1 MTPFLQLTIILV
13 IIIASAR
20 LGGYLSRKIGQSA
33 VLGELLIGIILG
45 PTVLDLLHFSFI
57 TDLHLPDII
66 HELAEIGVLLLMF
79 LAGLE
84 LSLRELIS
92 SGKVA
97 AFSGTLGVLFPLL
110 LGMGLG
116 LLFSQEMSTAIFT
129 GLVLSATSV
138 SISAQTLIEMKMIR
152 SRLGT
157 GLLGAAVFDDI
168 LVIIGL
174 SIFSALVIPQESSTG
189 VTGILLTILKM
200 VLFLGISSFI
210 GYKFF
215 PRIGRWIYEQ
225 SGSQSLIS
233 FVFITILLYGFFA
246 EVFGQMAAITGSFVA
261 GLWFGR
267 TSQKAEIDAGISA
280 IAYGVFV
287 PIFFINIGL
296 LANAKT
302 LSFDN
307 LFLLFCMLIIAIIGK
322 VLGAGWGAKLGGL
335 TKGESI
341 QLGIGMISRG
351 EVGLIVASYGVSKGL
366 IEPEI
371 LSVFIVVVITTTVLT
386 PLLLRW
392 IITSTPTPAKDI
404 ASVQE
409 GVSE

>member
-1 MTPFLQLTIILV
+1 MSSFLQLSFILV
-13 IIIASAR
+13 IIITSAR
-20 LGGYLSRKIGQSA
+20 LGGYLSNKIGQSA

-45 PTVLDLLHFSFI
+45 PTVLDLLNFPFI
-57 TDLHLPDII
+57 TDLHLPEVI
-66 HELAEIGVLLLMF
+66 HNLAEIGVLLLMF

-84 LSLRELIS
+84 LSLRELMN

-97 AFSGTLGVLFPLL
+97 ALSGTLGVVLPLL

-116 LLFSQEMSTAIFT
+116 LLFSQDMATAIFT

-174 SIFSALVIPQESSTG
+174 SIFSALVIPQDSSTG
-189 VTGILLTILKM
+189 IAGILLTILKM
-200 VLFLGISSFI
+200 ILFMGVSSFI

-215 PRIGRWIYEQ
+215 PRIGRWIHDQ

-246 EVFGQMAAITGSFVA
+246 EVFGQMAAITGSFIA

-267 TSQKAEIDAGISA
+267 TSLKADIDSGISA

-296 LANAKT
+296 LANART
-302 LSFDN
+302 LTMNN
-307 LFLLFCMLIIAIIGK
+307 LFLLLSMLVIAIIGK

-335 TKGESI
+335 TTRESL
-341 QLGIGMISRG
+341 QLGVGMISRG

-366 IEPEI
+366 IHSEI

-392 IITSTPTPAKDI
+392 MITSTPKPAKDT
-404 ASVQE
+404 ATVQE